1 MLNKMKNTL
10 KSLRNK
16 KGFITIDAILSLG
29 VALIFFLL
37 FLGVMFL
44 MIPKFTMQGD
54 VHTLAQLAR
63 IQGGLYE
70 SDIDEF
76 KTRISKETGAKVE
89 DIHVVLKDD
98 NTNMRYDNISEGNYA
113 SHVDGQILQL
123 YVIVPTNKFVQA
135 PMKFFGMQNIEN
147 IKYYN
152 FTETVV
158 SEKW

>member
-1 MLNKMKNTL
+1 MLNKIKNRLESL
-10 KSLRNK
+10 KNK
-16 KGFITIDAILSLG
+16 KGFITIDAVLSLG

-70 SDIDEF
+70 SDIDDF
-76 KTRISKETGAKVE
+76 KAKISKETGAKE
-89 DIHVVLKDD
+89 SEIHVVLKDE
-98 NTNMRYDNISEGNYA
+98 TNNIRYDNISDGNYS

-123 YVIVPTNKFVQA
+123 YVIVPTNKFIQA

-147 IKYYN
+147 MKYYN

>member
-1 MLNKMKNTL
+1 MLNKIKQRLNSL
-10 KSLRNK
+10 KNK

-37 FLGVMFL
+37 FLGIMFL

-70 SDIDEF
+70 SDINDF
-76 KTRISKETGAKVE
+76 KEKISKETGAKVE
-89 DIHVVLKDD
+89 EIHVVLKDKDD
-98 NTNMRYDNISEGNYA
+98 NRYDNITDSDYA
-113 SHVDGQILQL
+113 SHVDGKLLEL